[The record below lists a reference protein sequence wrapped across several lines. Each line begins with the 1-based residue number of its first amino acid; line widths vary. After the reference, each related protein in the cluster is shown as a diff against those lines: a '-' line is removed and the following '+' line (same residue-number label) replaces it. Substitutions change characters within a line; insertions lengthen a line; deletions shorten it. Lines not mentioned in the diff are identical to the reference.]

1 MEYLSEDPTYL
12 AGGLGVLA
20 VVFLIAL
27 KVSQQ
32 GKFLIYAGVA
42 GLLALLVLLVER
54 VWVTENERIEAVV
67 YALADA
73 VSRSDGDAA
82 ASYIDPSCVVEP
94 GDRAGRIA
102 VMIYTNFSGGKP
114 REWLRANLG
123 NIKFDWLRVTR
134 MEAKAGER
142 TGLGS
147 ADFVVHTMGQRIEP
161 PGGFATPPSGMG
173 WSLGFREVSPHQWK
187 VTRIS
192 PGRMDFGGR

>member
-20 VVFLIAL
+20 VVFLIVL

-32 GKFLIYAGVA
+32 GKYLIYAGVA

-73 VSRSDGDAA
+73 VGRSEGDEA

-94 GDRAGRIA
+94 GDRAGRMA
-102 VMIYTNFSGGKP
+102 AMVYVGFGGQKP
-114 REWLRANLG
+114 REWLKANLG
-123 NIKFDWLRVTR
+123 NIKFDWLRIAR
-134 MEAKAGER
+134 LEAKAGSLSGR
-142 TGLGS
+142 GS
-147 ADFVVHTMGQRIEP
+147 ADFVVHTMGQRKEP
-161 PGGFATPPSGMG
+161 FAGFATPPSGMG
-173 WSLGFREVSPHQWK
+173 WSLGFREVSPHEWK